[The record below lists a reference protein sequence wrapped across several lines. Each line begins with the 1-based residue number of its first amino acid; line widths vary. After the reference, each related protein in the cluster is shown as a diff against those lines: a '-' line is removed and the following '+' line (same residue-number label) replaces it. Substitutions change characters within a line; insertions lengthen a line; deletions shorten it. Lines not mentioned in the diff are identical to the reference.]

1 MAAQSGRDMLI
12 KRKDAQGNFIT
23 VAGLRTKTLKF
34 NAKIIDITHSES
46 EDAWRE
52 LLPGGGVKF
61 VEISG
66 EGIFNN
72 SASDALIRTSFF
84 DQTSDIYQLIL
95 PSFGTIEGDFLVSSL
110 NYAGAYNGEASYEI
124 VLVSAGKAVFSVL

>member
-23 VAGLRTKTLKF
+23 VAGLRTKTLKL

-95 PSFGTIEGDFLVSSL
+95 PNFGTIEGDFLVSSL
-110 NYAGAYNGEASYEI
+110 NYAGTYNGEASYEI
-124 VLVSAGKAVFSVL
+124 VLVSAGKAVFSAL